1 MVNSL
6 DDSKIIE
13 LFYEHSEQAI
23 IELSN
28 KYGTVCTRVT
38 KGVASAAPFKYGS
51 KMSQINDIIK
61 KNFERNAYGKAAQ
74 QKNIRRVL
82 QAV

>member
-38 KGVASAAPFKYGS
+38 KGVASAAPFKYVGLS
-51 KMSQINDIIK
+51 MICYI
-61 KNFERNAYGKAAQ
+61 
-74 QKNIRRVL
+74 VL
-82 QAV
+82 QKIIESSFR

>member
-38 KGVASAAPFKYGS
+38 KGVAVSAGS
-51 KMSQINDIIK
+51 AQPIWV
-61 KNFERNAYGKAAQ
+61 GKEQ
-74 QKNIRRVL
+74 PI
-82 QAV
+82 

>member
-28 KYGTVCTRVT
+28 KYGTVCTTVT
-38 KGVASAAPFKYGS
+38 KGVASAAPFKYG
-51 KMSQINDIIK
+51 
-61 KNFERNAYGKAAQ
+61 
-74 QKNIRRVL
+74 
-82 QAV
+82 

>member
-38 KGVASAAPFKYGS
+38 KGVASAAPFKYVG
-51 KMSQINDIIK
+51 
-61 KNFERNAYGKAAQ
+61 
-74 QKNIRRVL
+74 L
-82 QAV
+82 QYMCYK

>member
-13 LFYEHSEQAI
+13 LFYERSEQAI

-38 KGVASAAPFKYGS
+38 KSVASAAPFKYG
-51 KMSQINDIIK
+51 
-61 KNFERNAYGKAAQ
+61 
-74 QKNIRRVL
+74 
-82 QAV
+82 

>member
-23 IELSN
+23 IELWMQKTERGSEN
-28 KYGTVCTRVT
+28 EGRRTPPFEPHKRPVCRFYRMD
-38 KGVASAAPFKYGS
+38 G
-51 KMSQINDIIK
+51 
-61 KNFERNAYGKAAQ
+61 
-74 QKNIRRVL
+74 
-82 QAV
+82 